1 MRPIIQAFLKDDR
14 GLETVEWV
22 IVGSAVILG
31 MLVILANLGG
41 WVDDQYGDLQAN
53 TQIAPM
59 VTVESNFNVP
69 TLGYGETV
77 PWMGTA
83 GQKD

>member
-1 MRPIIQAFLKDDR
+1 M
-14 GLETVEWV
+14 
-22 IVGSAVILG
+22 G
-31 MLVILANLGG
+31 MLVILASLGG
-41 WVDDQYGDLQAN
+41 WVDQQYGDLQAK

-59 VTVESNFNVP
+59 VAVESNFNVP
-69 TLGYGETV
+69 ALGYGKTV